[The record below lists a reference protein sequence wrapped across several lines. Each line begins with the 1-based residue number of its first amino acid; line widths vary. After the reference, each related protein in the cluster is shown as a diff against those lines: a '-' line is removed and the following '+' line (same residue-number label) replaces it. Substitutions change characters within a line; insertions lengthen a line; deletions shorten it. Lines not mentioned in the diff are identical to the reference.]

1 MNKTKLIAATFLAL
15 LTTATALALTV
26 GEGKAVVVA
35 KAELKWKDAGVPGV
49 SIAVVDGDTTK
60 GPSHFFL
67 KYPVGLVTPLHH
79 HSADHYVTTIS
90 GTLLLTAGGKEHKLT
105 PGSYFALL
113 GKEPHAGKVEGD
125 EPCVM
130 FIDARGPW
138 DVVPEEKK

>member
-1 MNKTKLIAATFLAL
+1 MQRIGAVFMTLSVA
-15 LTTATALALTV
+15 ATALALTQ
-26 GEGKAVVVA
+26 GDGKAVVVP
-35 KAELKWKDAGVPGV
+35 KAELKWTDAGVPGV
-49 SIAVVDGDTTK
+49 SIAVVDGDTAK

-67 KYPVGLVTPLHH
+67 KYPVGLTTPLHH
-79 HSADHYVTTIS
+79 HSADHYVTTLS

-113 GKEPHAGKVEGD
+113 GKEPHVAKVDGK

-138 DVVPEEKK
+138 DVVPDKQ

>member
-1 MNKTKLIAATFLAL
+1 MNKTKLIGTTFMTL
-15 LTTATALALTV
+15 LMAATALALAV

-35 KAELKWKDAGVPGV
+35 KGELKWKDAGVPGV
-49 SIAVVDGDTTK
+49 SMAVVDGDTAK

-67 KYPVGLVTPLHH
+67 KYPVGLVSPLHH

-90 GTLLLTAGGKEHKLT
+90 GTLLLTAGGKEHKLA
-105 PGSYFALL
+105 PGSFFALT
-113 GKEPHAGKVEGD
+113 GKEPHVAKVDGD

-138 DVVPEEKK
+138 DVVPEDKK